1 MSENWYTRVDAD
13 TPLTQGDL
21 ISDCPLIGWDDRD
34 VNVSGADEA
43 EVLKG
48 VSKAIRADVV
58 VMTQACDLENRKV
71 ANGFYVPMCLLRSLK
86 KVGTKPWMKPDKP
99 RHPEL
104 GKAIVTILETVLS
117 GI

>member
-71 ANGFYVPMCLLRSLK
+71 ANAILCPHVSIAEFK
-86 KVGTKPWMKPDKP
+86 KSWDEAMDEAGQTKTP
-99 RHPEL
+99 RAWQ
-104 GKAIVTILETVLS
+104 AIVTILETVLS